1 MNKPKTVRLPQG
13 SAPKPLTQQEQIAA
27 IARGFTQQ
35 YQSIAQGV
43 LFNLVHGYA
52 ASGNVVPAADLL
64 VKEVLEVT
72 DSFMANVGPACDNA
86 FEELVVKKQAAA
98 AEKKEGE

>member
-27 IARGFTQQ
+27 ISRGFTQQ
-35 YQSIAQGV
+35 FNSIAQGV

-52 ASGNVVPAADLL
+52 NSGNMPKTASVVDEAITIT
-64 VKEVLEVT
+64 E
-72 DSFMANVGPACDNA
+72 SFMEEVGPACDAA
-86 FEELVVKKQAAA
+86 FDLIVVHKGIP
-98 AEKKEGE
+98 EDERKEGE

>member
-27 IARGFTQQ
+27 ISRGFTQQ
-35 YQSIAQGV
+35 FNAIAQGV

-52 ASGNVVPAADLL
+52 SAGNVP
-64 VKEVLEVT
+64 KEGRIVEQGT
-72 DSFMANVGPACDNA
+72 H
-86 FEELVVKKQAAA
+86 EELLKKGGFY
-98 AEKKEGE
+98 AELHNAQFAQ

>member
-27 IARGFTQQ
+27 ISRGFTQQ
-35 YQSIAQGV
+35 FNSIAQGV

-52 ASGNVVPAADLL
+52 SAGNVP
-64 VKEVLEVT
+64 KEGRIVEQAISIT
-72 DSFMANVGPACDNA
+72 ESFMEEVGPACDAA
-86 FEELVVKKQAAA
+86 FDLIVVHNGIP
-98 AEKKEGE
+98 EDERKEGE

>member
-27 IARGFTQQ
+27 ISRGFTQQ
-35 YQSIAQGV
+35 FNSIAQGV

-52 ASGNVVPAADLL
+52 NSGNMPKPARVVDEAITIT
-64 VKEVLEVT
+64 E
-72 DSFMANVGPACDNA
+72 SFMEEVDPACDAA
-86 FEELVVKKQAAA
+86 FDLIVVHKGIP
-98 AEKKEGE
+98 EDERKEGE